1 LCGIEA
7 RRMEHEERELSR
19 ESSSNG
25 EHEEKKDASSLFPSS
40 SPPIP
45 PYPPPPPPRPSSSL
59 SAVPFSAPAP
69 SLFSKLSSALNLS
82 PEYSYSEMLDQCSFC
97 THQLN
102 ESANSPLMDFHLPCG
117 HTICSKCMADSSH
130 ELGVKLESISQIIAI
145 DSAVNDYDG
154 LQKLFYQCPVCQIS
168 LILVPKQED
177 RNSALTETRSTS
189 LCSQFPDL
197 PTICTHEEDRPL
209 EVTDTSENDPP
220 SYTTIPIEAATPTP
234 VCSNHGESIK
244 WFCSTCNKVTCDECL
259 SEGSHRNHEFKLCYS
274 VAPLLRSHL
283 KDTLDR
289 VRNKRDSVVMR
300 LGVLESRGDQGSY
313 IGPREAIA
321 RHCSELRAAVDELES
336 RLLRD
341 VNFFM
346 RDAVGVASL
355 RDELTD
361 LDDFEDRCGSYESY
375 NAVELCVL
383 MSTLARYESNLQLS
397 FKASGKSTKEI
408 DLERGEV
415 SICASVEEKL
425 GLKLQMSPK
434 ILEGIRD
441 SGTVHITRQP
451 SAYDVRENSYCLS

>member
-1 LCGIEA
+1 
-7 RRMEHEERELSR
+7 
-19 ESSSNG
+19 
-25 EHEEKKDASSLFPSS
+25 
-40 SPPIP
+40 
-45 PYPPPPPPRPSSSL
+45 
-59 SAVPFSAPAP
+59 
-69 SLFSKLSSALNLS
+69 
-82 PEYSYSEMLDQCSFC
+82 
-97 THQLN
+97 
-102 ESANSPLMDFHLPCG
+102 MDFHLPCG

-336 RLLRD
+336 RLLRN
-341 VNFFM
+341 VNLFAG
-346 RDAVGVASL
+346 DAVGVASSL

-375 NAVELCVL
+375 SAVELCVL
-383 MSTLARYESNLQLS
+383 MSTLARYESNLRLS
-397 FKASGKSTKEI
+397 VKETSQVGRKSGNSTKEI
-408 DLERGEV
+408 DLERGDVV
-415 SICASVEEKL
+415 SEEKL
-425 GLKLQMSPK
+425 RLKLGLTPK

-451 SAYDVRENSYCLS
+451 SAYEVREHSMTVSPNLMLLFQ